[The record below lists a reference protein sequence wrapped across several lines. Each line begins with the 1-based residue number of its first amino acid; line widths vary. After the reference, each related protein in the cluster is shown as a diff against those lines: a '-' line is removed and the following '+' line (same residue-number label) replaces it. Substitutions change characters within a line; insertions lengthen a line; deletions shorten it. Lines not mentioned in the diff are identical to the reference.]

1 MRLCG
6 FCIVMEKAD
15 VSLPDNID
23 LDNPEFQNAW
33 KLLQYT
39 HRSVFLT
46 GKAGTGKSTFLKYVC
61 ANTRK
66 NHVVLAPTGIAAVNV
81 GGQTLHSFFKL
92 PFKPLLPDDPEFAR
106 NFKQRMKYGKP
117 LQKLI
122 RNLELIIIDEI
133 SMVRADIIDF
143 VDRILRV
150 YSGNSREP
158 FGGKQLLLVGDIFQL
173 EPVVTADM
181 RDILARYYPNPYFF
195 SARSLTQ
202 LQMVSVEL
210 RKIYRQND
218 SSFIQMLDRV
228 RIGAPT
234 ASDLIGI
241 NSRVIGSVSDSESE
255 GLSMTLATRRDMVD
269 SINSDRLEALLT
281 PEVVYEGEI
290 HGDFPEASLPNTMH
304 LALKVG
310 AQVVFIKNH
319 PQQLWVNGTL
329 GRVHTANTDKLVVET
344 EDGTIHDVPL
354 AIWSNIRYRYDEK
367 SKKIEEE
374 ELGTFI
380 QYPVKLAWALTIHK
394 SQGLTF
400 SKVNIDIGTGTFSSG
415 QTYVALSRCRSLDGL
430 RLLTP
435 INARDVFVNPWIVQF
450 SHGFN
455 NPRLI
460 NAALEQARADDT
472 YNNALTQLRSG
483 NLADAF
489 EQFINAVRL
498 RDETANRLLMRF
510 ARRELAKAP
519 LQNGRTQ
526 QLENELAAEKAKL
539 TDETDKLQT
548 LAGQYCQMADVCRS
562 EGIDPTP
569 AIANYDKAL
578 WLIPGY
584 EPAVLGK
591 ARLYE
596 SEQMYDDVISC
607 LEEFVISHPENVEA
621 LMMMGNAAM
630 SNGDMVVSL
639 DYCLRALA
647 ADKTDPAVHSLLAK
661 VYARSGDKET
671 SAYHKEQARKLAK
684 NRNADGGRKNKK

>member
-1 MRLCG
+1 
-6 FCIVMEKAD
+6 MEKAKI
-15 VSLPDNID
+15 SLPDNID

-33 KLLQYT
+33 KLLQFT

-46 GKAGTGKSTFLKYVC
+46 GKAGTGKSTFLKYIC

-66 NHVVLAPTGIAAVNV
+66 KYVVLAPTGIAAVNV

-195 SARSLTQ
+195 SARALTQ

-218 SSFIQMLDRV
+218 SDFIGILDRIRV
-228 RIGAPT
+228 GSPAPG
-234 ASDLIGI
+234 DLGTI
-241 NSRVIGSVSDSESE
+241 NAHVADINAGTNSGEMT
-255 GLSMTLATRRDMVD
+255 MTLATKRDMVD
-269 SINSDRLEALLT
+269 SINSSRLEAIKA

-290 HGDFPEASLPNTMH
+290 HGDFPEASLPNTMR

-310 AQVVFIKNH
+310 AQVVFIRNH

-329 GRVHTANTDKLVVET
+329 GRVHTAKTDQLIVET
-344 EDGTIHDVPL
+344 EDGQIHDVPL
-354 AIWSNIRYRYDEK
+354 AVWSNIRYRFDEK
-367 SKKIEEE
+367 TKKIEEE
-374 ELGTFI
+374 ELGKFI

-400 SKVNIDIGTGTFSSG
+400 SNVNIDVGTGTFSSG

-430 RLLTP
+430 KLITP
-435 INARDVFVNPWIVQF
+435 ISSRDVFVNPWIVQF
-450 SHGFN
+450 SHSFN

-460 NAALEQARADDT
+460 SAALEQARADDT
-472 YNNALTQLRSG
+472 YNNALVSLRNG
-483 NLADAF
+483 NLTEAF
-489 EQFINAVRL
+489 ENFVNAVRL
-498 RDETANRLLMRF
+498 RDETGNRLLMRF

-519 LQNGRTQ
+519 IAN
-526 QLENELAAEKAKL
+526 KL
-539 TDETDKLQT
+539 TRKLETELREEKEKQSAAADKFLT
-548 LAGQYCQMADVCRS
+548 LAGQYCQMADECCR
-562 EGIDPTP
+562 EGLDPTP

-578 WLIPGY
+578 WLVPGY

-596 SEQMYDDVISC
+596 SEQMYDDVADTLAGFI
-607 LEEFVISHPENVEA
+607 LENPDNADA
-621 LMMMGNAAM
+621 LLMLASAAMGNDDLVAA
-630 SNGDMVVSL
+630 L
-639 DYCLRALA
+639 DYALRALA
-647 ADKTDPAVHSLLAK
+647 AAKTNHKVHSLLARI
-661 VYARSGDKET
+661 YSRSGDKET
-671 SAYHKEQARKLAK
+671 AAYHKNLAK
-684 NRNADGGRKNKK
+684 KYRNSASASDK

>member
-1 MRLCG
+1 
-6 FCIVMEKAD
+6 MEKANI
-15 VSLPDNID
+15 SLPENLD

-33 KLLQYT
+33 KLLQFT

-46 GKAGTGKSTFLKYVC
+46 GKAGTGKSTFLKYIC

-66 NHVVLAPTGIAAVNV
+66 KYVVLAPTGIAAVNV

-195 SARSLTQ
+195 SARALTM
-202 LQMVSVEL
+202 LQMVSIEL

-218 SSFIQMLDRV
+218 SDFIRLLDRV
-228 RIGAPT
+228 RVGAPT
-234 ASDLIGI
+234 KDDLLSV
-241 NSRVIGSVSDSESE
+241 NSRVVNDCTASNMESSEMT
-255 GLSMTLATRRDMVD
+255 MTLATKRDMVD
-269 SINSDRLEALLT
+269 AINTSRLNALPT

-290 HGDFPEASLPNTMH
+290 HGDFPEASLPNTMK

-319 PQQLWVNGTL
+319 PQQLWVNGTI
-329 GRVHTANTDKLVVET
+329 GRVHTANTDKLIVET
-344 EDGTIHDVPL
+344 EDGQIHDVPL

-400 SKVNIDIGTGTFSSG
+400 SRVNIDVGAGTFSSG

-430 RLLTP
+430 KLLTP

-450 SHGFN
+450 SRTFN

-472 YNNALTQLRSG
+472 YSTALKHLRSG
-483 NLADAF
+483 NLSDAF
-489 EQFINAVRL
+489 MQFVNAVQL
-498 RDETANRLLMRF
+498 RDETANKLLMRF

-519 LQNGRTQ
+519 LLNSRTQ
-526 QLENELAAEKAKL
+526 RLENELTAANERIAESEKKFFKL
-539 TDETDKLQT
+539 AE
-548 LAGQYCQMADVCRS
+548 QYCQLAADCIS
-562 EGIDPTP
+562 DGMDPTP
-569 AIANYDKAL
+569 AVANYDKAL
-578 WLIPGY
+578 WLVPGY
-584 EPAVLGK
+584 EPALLGK
-591 ARLYE
+591 AKLFM
-596 SEQMYDDVISC
+596 SEQMYADVAEC
-607 LEEFVISHPENVEA
+607 LKPLIEANPQNAEA
-621 LMMMGNAAM
+621 LMLLSRASLA
-630 SNGDMVVSL
+630 DDDIITAL
-639 DYCLRALA
+639 DYALRAA
-647 ADKTDPAVHSLLAK
+647 SVSPDSADVHSHLAK
-661 VYARSGDKET
+661 VYSRTGDAEMVDHHKRLAQKCRRNSPKGGKKE
-671 SAYHKEQARKLAK
+671 K
-684 NRNADGGRKNKK
+684 

>member
-1 MRLCG
+1 MWLCG
-6 FCIVMEKAD
+6 LSLGMEKANI
-15 VSLPDNID
+15 SLPENID

-33 KLLQYT
+33 KLLQFT

-66 NHVVLAPTGIAAVNV
+66 KYVVLAPTGIAAVNV

-218 SSFIQMLDRV
+218 SEFIQLLDRV
-228 RIGAPT
+228 RVGSPT
-234 ASDLIGI
+234 QADLLSI
-241 NSRVIGSVSDSESE
+241 NSRVVGDGEPDNGKSAEMT
-255 GLSMTLATRRDMVD
+255 MTLATKRDMVD
-269 SINSDRLEALLT
+269 AINTSRLNALPT
-281 PEVVYEGEI
+281 TEVVYEGEI
-290 HGDFPEASLPNTMH
+290 HGDFPEASLPNTMK

-319 PQQLWVNGTL
+319 PQQLWVNGTI
-329 GRVHTANTDKLVVET
+329 GRVHTANTDKLIVET
-344 EDGTIHDVPL
+344 EDGQIHDVPL

-380 QYPVKLAWALTIHK
+380 QYPLKLAWALTIHK

-400 SKVNIDIGTGTFSSG
+400 SRVNIDVGAGTFSSG

-430 RLLTP
+430 KLLTP
-435 INARDVFVNPWIVQF
+435 INSRDVFVNPWIVQF
-450 SHGFN
+450 SRTFN

-472 YNNALTQLRSG
+472 YSTALQQLRSG
-483 NLADAF
+483 NLSEAF
-489 EQFINAVRL
+489 MQFINAVQL

-510 ARRELAKAP
+510 ARRELSKAP
-519 LQNGRTQ
+519 LLNSRTSKI
-526 QLENELAAEKAKL
+526 EFELAEAKERISEAEGKF
-539 TDETDKLQT
+539 LQ
-548 LAGQYCQMADVCRS
+548 LAGQYCQLAADCIS
-562 EGIDPTP
+562 DGMDPTP
-569 AIANYDKAL
+569 AVANYDKAL
-578 WLIPGY
+578 WLVPGY
-584 EPAVLGK
+584 EPALIGK
-591 ARLYE
+591 ANLFMSEHMYSDVADCLKPLIE
-596 SEQMYDDVISC
+596 SN
-607 LEEFVISHPENVEA
+607 PENIEA
-621 LMMMGNAAM
+621 LLLLSRAALA
-630 SNGDMVVSL
+630 DDDIITAL
-639 DYCLRALA
+639 DYALRAA
-647 ADKTDPAVHSLLAK
+647 SVSPDVAEVHYNLSK
-661 VYARSGDKET
+661 VYARSGDAEM
-671 SAYHKEQARKLAK
+671 ADYHKRQAQKCRRKSAK
-684 NRNADGGRKNKK
+684 